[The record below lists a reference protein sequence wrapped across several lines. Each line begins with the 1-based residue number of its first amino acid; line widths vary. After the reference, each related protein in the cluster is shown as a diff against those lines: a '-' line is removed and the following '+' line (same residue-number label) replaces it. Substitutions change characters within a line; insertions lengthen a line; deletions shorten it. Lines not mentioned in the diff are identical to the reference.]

1 MPVVTMTSKNQIT
14 LPIEIARQLSVKPGD
29 KLVVE
34 LIQDHVVLMPQ
45 PGSWADY
52 VVGSVKGV
60 YGARKEDID
69 SYINEVRYGDASE
82 EDEDLLDALNLD
94 EELRAVYEAVSSRD
108 MSTLSQISE
117 SSGVYLAQQKLER
130 LEGLKAIEKWENP
143 AHESETYYR
152 RAGG

>member
-14 LPIEIARQLSVKPGD
+14 LPIEIARQLNVKPGD

-34 LIQDHVVLMPQ
+34 LVQDHVVLMPQ

-52 VVGSVKGV
+52 VVGSVRGV

-82 EDEDLLDALNLD
+82 EDAELLDALNLD
-94 EELRAVYEAVSSRD
+94 EELRAVYEAVSSRE

-130 LEGLKAIEKWENP
+130 LEGLKAIERWENP

>member
-14 LPIEIARQLSVKPGD
+14 LPIEIARQLNVKPGD

-60 YGARKEDID
+60 YGTRKEDID
-69 SYINEVRYGDASE
+69 SYINEVRYGDVAE
-82 EDEDLLDALNLD
+82 EDEELLGVLNLD
-94 EELRAVYEAVSSRD
+94 EELRAVYEAVSSRE
-108 MSTLSQISE
+108 MSSLSQIRE
-117 SSGVYLAQQKLER
+117 SSGVYLVQQKLDK
-130 LEGLKAIEKWENP
+130 LEGLKAIEKSENP

>member
-14 LPIEIARQLSVKPGD
+14 LPIEIARQLNVKPGD

-69 SYINEVRYGDASE
+69 SYINEVRYGDGGEADE
-82 EDEDLLDALNLD
+82 ELLDALNLD

-108 MSTLSQISE
+108 MSSLSQIRE

-130 LEGLKAIEKWENP
+130 LGELKAIKKWENP
-143 AHESETYYR
+143 AHKSEIYYR
-152 RAGG
+152 RAGK

>member
-34 LIQDHVVLMPQ
+34 LVQDHVVLMPQ

-69 SYINEVRYGDASE
+69 SYINEVRYGDAGEADE
-82 EDEDLLDALNLD
+82 ELLDALNLD
-94 EELRAVYEAVSSRD
+94 EELRAVYEAVSSRE
-108 MSTLSQISE
+108 MSNLSQIRE
-117 SSGVYLAQQKLER
+117 SSGVYLAHQKLEK
-130 LEGLKAIEKWENP
+130 LERLKAIEKLENP
-143 AHESETYYR
+143 DRKSDTYYR
-152 RAGG
+152 RAGR

>member
-14 LPIEIARQLSVKPGD
+14 LPVEIARQLNVKPGD

-60 YGARKEDID
+60 YGARKEDVD
-69 SYINEVRYGDASE
+69 SYINEVRYGDVAE
-82 EDEDLLDALNLD
+82 EDAELLDAFNLD
-94 EELRAVYEAVSSRD
+94 EELRAVYEAVSSRE
-108 MSTLSQISE
+108 MSTLSQIRE
-117 SSGVYLAQQKLER
+117 SSGVYLVQQKLER
-130 LEGLKAIEKWENP
+130 LEGLKAIERWENP

>member
-34 LIQDHVVLMPQ
+34 LVQDHIVLMPQ

-60 YGARKEDID
+60 YGAHKEDID
-69 SYINEVRYGDASE
+69 SYINEVRYGDVAE
-82 EDEDLLDALNLD
+82 EDEELLGVLNLD
-94 EELRAVYEAVSSRD
+94 EELRAVYEAVSSRE
-108 MSTLSQISE
+108 MSSLSQIRE
-117 SSGVYLAQQKLER
+117 SSGVYLVQQKLEE

-143 AHESETYYR
+143 ARKSETYYR
-152 RAGG
+152 RTGR

>member
-14 LPIEIARQLSVKPGD
+14 LPIEIARQLNVKPGD

-34 LIQDHVVLMPQ
+34 LVQDHVVLMPQ

-69 SYINEVRYGDASE
+69 SYINEVRYGDVAE
-82 EDEDLLDALNLD
+82 EDEELLGVLNLD
-94 EELRAVYEAVSSRD
+94 EELRAVYEAVSSRE

-130 LEGLKAIEKWENP
+130 LEGLKAIERWENP